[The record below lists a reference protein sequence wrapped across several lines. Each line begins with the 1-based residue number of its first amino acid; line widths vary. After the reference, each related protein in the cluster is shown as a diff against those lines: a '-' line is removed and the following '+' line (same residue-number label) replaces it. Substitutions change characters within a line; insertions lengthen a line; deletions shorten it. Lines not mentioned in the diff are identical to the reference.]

1 MMTGYTPNTLTPF
14 IIILKMSLKLITIL
28 LAAVAFFGY
37 ANSSPMVESFG
48 LKYKISILNGLLAL
62 DTGAVADV
70 RLGYKLPLFSDRQY
84 LAL

>member
-14 IIILKMSLKLITIL
+14 IIILKMSLKIITIL
-28 LAAVAFFGY
+28 AVAFFGY
-37 ANSSPMVESFG
+37 VNCSPKVESFG
-48 LKYKISILNGLLAL
+48 LKYKTSLLSDMLAL

-70 RLGYKLPLFSDRQY
+70 RLGYKLPLLSDRQY